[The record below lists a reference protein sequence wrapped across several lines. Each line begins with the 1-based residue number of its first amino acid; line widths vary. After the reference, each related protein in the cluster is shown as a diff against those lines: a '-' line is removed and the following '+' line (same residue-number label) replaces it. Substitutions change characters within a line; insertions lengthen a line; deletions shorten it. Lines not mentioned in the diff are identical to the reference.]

1 MRTSKDVV
9 VFDPNG
15 QGWVVSES
23 QSQPFSPIVRRV
35 DKENIAPPPL
45 QHSQTPRLPRKP
57 AAPAAPAAPS
67 APSVRA
73 LERRIAELEQD
84 NAQLRALLKVITG
97 LCKLKLQR

>member
-9 VFDPNG
+9 VFDPKG
-15 QGWVVSES
+15 QGWDVSDS

-35 DKENIAPPPL
+35 DKENVAPPPL
-45 QHSQTPRLPRKP
+45 QHSETPRLPEQRK

-67 APSVRA
+67 TRA

-84 NAQLRALLKVITG
+84 NAQLRALLKVIMG
-97 LCKLKLQR
+97 ICKLKLQR